1 MQALFLPVQFSN
13 LAKSQKRNKTSC
25 DDYDKQPKVRRGNHA
40 GLAASLG
47 DSDYPSQGALETRII
62 RVKAPDSDLRDSS
75 ALPWNPGPGRWVQ
88 AGPGP
93 AASQSGPRPKPT
105 RKTPARSR
113 PVINMC
119 RKMVCRARGFA
130 GSRRNPEESRPGAG
144 PAKSGPEPAR
154 E

>member
-1 MQALFLPVQFSN
+1 MQALFLPVRFSN

-62 RVKAPDSDLRDSS
+62 RVKAPDDLICAIPR
-75 ALPWNPGPGRWVQ
+75 PCPGTRARVGGSR
-88 AGPGP
+88 AGTCRH
-93 AASQSGPRPKPT
+93 SEWTRPKPT
-105 RKTPARSR
+105 RETPARSR
-113 PVINMC
+113 PVINRC
-119 RKMVCRARGFA
+119 RKMVYRARGVA
-130 GSRRNPEESRPGAG
+130 GTRPNPEESRPGAG